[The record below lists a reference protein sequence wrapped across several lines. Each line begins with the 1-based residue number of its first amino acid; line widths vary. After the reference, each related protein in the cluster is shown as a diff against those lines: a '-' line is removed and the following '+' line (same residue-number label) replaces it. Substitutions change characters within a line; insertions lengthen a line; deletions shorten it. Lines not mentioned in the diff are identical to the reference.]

1 MKRLHRG
8 LAAHPGADEKGCT
21 LLPSHTLSLAS
32 LLFFALL
39 VNLPLGYVRESSRKY
54 SLRWFVL
61 IHLSIPFIIAFR
73 LAEGISWHVIPF
85 TIACAVA
92 GQLMGGYLKR
102 RSLR

>member
-8 LAAHPGADEKGCT
+8 LAANPGADEKGCS
-21 LLPSHTLSLAS
+21 LLPSQSLSLAS
-32 LLFFALL
+32 LLLFAVL
-39 VNLPLGYVRESSRKY
+39 VNLPLGYLRESSPKY

-73 LAEGISWHVIPF
+73 LVEGISWQAIPF

-102 RSLR
+102 RSPR

>member
-1 MKRLHRG
+1 MILLHCGRG
-8 LAAHPGADEKGCT
+8 AEPCADRKGPA
-21 LLPSHTLSLAS
+21 LFPSPTLSLAS

-39 VNLPLGYVRESSRKY
+39 VNLPLGYLRESSEKF

-73 LAEGISWHVIPF
+73 LAEGISWHAIPF

>member
-1 MKRLHRG
+1 MRRLDCS
-8 LAAHPGADEKGCT
+8 LAASSGADEKGST
-21 LLPSHTLSLAS
+21 LLPSQTLSLAGL
-32 LLFFALL
+32 LLFAVL
-39 VNLPLGYVRESSRKY
+39 VNLPLGYLRESSEKY

-73 LAEGISWHVIPF
+73 LAEGISWQAIPF